1 MKTFMVLF
9 ITIQKQEF
17 LPVNIECSCILYKQF
32 IVEL

>member
-17 LPVNIECSCILYKQF
+17 LSVNIECSYILYKQF